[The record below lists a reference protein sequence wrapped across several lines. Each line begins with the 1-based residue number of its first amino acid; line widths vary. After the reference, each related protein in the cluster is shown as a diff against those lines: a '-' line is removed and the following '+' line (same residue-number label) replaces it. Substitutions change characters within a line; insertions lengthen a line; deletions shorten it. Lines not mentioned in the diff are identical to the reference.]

1 MISVYKLENKISIP
15 GIAMLHK
22 KAFKGFFLTKL
33 GVPFLK
39 TLYTGFFED
48 DKSGILIAKDKDKL
62 IGFLAYSEDYP
73 LFFKRLIKKHIIRFA
88 VCSAG
93 AAIKHPSFIKRI
105 LGAFKKSDEVKKD
118 DNYVELA
125 SICVDPDCENH
136 GTGTAL
142 IDKLKSM
149 IDFNKFAYISLE
161 TDAENNDLVNKFYV
175 KNGFALKRT
184 YKTGEGRLMNEYTF
198 CPEEI

>member
-1 MISVYKLENKISIP
+1 MISVYKLENKKSIP

-48 DKSGILIAKDKDKL
+48 DKSGILIANDKDKL

-73 LFFKRLIKKHIIRFA
+73 RFFKQLIKKHIIRFA

-105 LGAFKKSDEVKKD
+105 LGAFKKSDEV
-118 DNYVELA
+118 
-125 SICVDPDCENH
+125 
-136 GTGTAL
+136 
-142 IDKLKSM
+142 
-149 IDFNKFAYISLE
+149 
-161 TDAENNDLVNKFYV
+161 
-175 KNGFALKRT
+175 
-184 YKTGEGRLMNEYTF
+184 
-198 CPEEI
+198 

>member
-1 MISVYKLENKISIP
+1 MIFVSNLENKSLIP
-15 GIAMLHK
+15 DIAALHK

-62 IGFLAYSEDYP
+62 IGFLAYSKDYP
-73 LFFKRLIKKHIIRFA
+73 RFFKQLIKKHIIRFA
-88 VCSAG
+88 VCSVG

-125 SICVDPDCENH
+125 SICVDPDCESQ
-136 GTGTAL
+136 GIGTAL
-142 IDKLKSM
+142 IDELKS
-149 IDFNKFAYISLE
+149 IINFNRFAYISLE
-161 TDAENNDLVNKFYV
+161 TDAENNDIVNKFYV

-184 YKTGEGRLMNEYTF
+184 YKTGEGRLMNEYTY